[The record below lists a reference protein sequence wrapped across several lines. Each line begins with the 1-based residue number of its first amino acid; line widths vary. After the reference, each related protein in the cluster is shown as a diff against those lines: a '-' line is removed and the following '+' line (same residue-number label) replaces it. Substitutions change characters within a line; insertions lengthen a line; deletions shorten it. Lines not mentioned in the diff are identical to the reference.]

1 MTEEKTGMST
11 GRKVL
16 IALIV
21 VFLLLTAAAYFY
33 GVLYFG
39 SHFLPGSYINGLN
52 CSYMTADE
60 AENLLTE
67 KIKHMPSHS
76 RQK

>member
-33 GVLYFG
+33 GVSYFVSHINPGIYIHGLY
-39 SHFLPGSYINGLN
+39 
-52 CSYMTADE
+52 
-60 AENLLTE
+60 
-67 KIKHMPSHS
+67 
-76 RQK
+76 